1 MAAGRVGAS
10 GFVTAAGSGRTGMR
24 SRIVQSP
31 PPQAGPGWSGV
42 PAARTA
48 PRMPGADIAAFGLAL
63 SSFKDDF
70 GDNFT
75 DPALWPN
82 SFGTYSETGGRA
94 RVSCDAGFNAYSS
107 ALTYRLAESSMY
119 LRVYP
124 PAAGGATTEAW
135 TQILIKQQTSGTDLG
150 FEVSPLSGNLTMFS
164 RTGFFDA
171 GAVAITYDPVAH
183 AWLRV
188 RETGGTVFWDT
199 SPDTLTWTNQRT
211 LTSPTWVNDPNLE
224 FQLIAHRSDGTNDFA
239 EYDNLNIPVNVVQG
253 QAAASVTAGLS
264 ASGMVASV
272 GSAAL
277 AANTA
282 LSAAGVRAASGD
294 AALAAA
300 ASLSAAGVRAAT
312 STAAVAATAGLS
324 AAGSVGTAGASAL
337 VATGAVTADGAVQKA
352 SSGAVTG
359 AVSLSAGGQLGA
371 SADASLSAASALSA
385 SGAAGRSLDGS
396 LAGAAA
402 LSAGGVLA
410 GVGGAGAVASV
421 VLQASGQVA
430 AAVVIGKARAGGGRG
445 PSARRG
451 TPAVAMAKGG
461 GGL

>member
-10 GFVTAAGSGRTGMR
+10 GFVTAGGARAGLR

-42 PAARTA
+42 AAARTTPKA
-48 PRMPGADIAAFGLAL
+48 LGADIAAVGLAL

-70 GDNFT
+70 SDNFT

-82 SFGTYSETGGRA
+82 SFGTYSEVGGRA

-135 TQILIKQQTSGTDLG
+135 TQVLIKQQTSGTDIG
-150 FEVSPLSGNLTMFS
+150 FEISPLSGNLTMFG

-171 GAVAITYDPVAH
+171 GAVVIPYDAAAH

-188 RETGGTVFWDT
+188 REAGGNVFWDT

-211 LTSPTWVNDPNLE
+211 LASPAWVNDPNLE

-239 EYDNLNIPVNVVQG
+239 EYDNLNTPVNVVQG
-253 QAAASVTAGLS
+253 QASLAVSGGLSAAGAMASVGAASLAASAGLS
-264 ASGMVASV
+264 ATG
-272 GSAAL
+272 
-277 AANTA
+277 T
-282 LSAAGVRAASGD
+282 RAASGG
-294 AALAAA
+294 ASLAGA
-300 ASLSAAGVRAAT
+300 ASLSAAGARAAT
-312 STAAVAATAGLS
+312 STAALAASASVS
-324 AAGSVGTAGASAL
+324 AAGSVGTPGSAALAAS
-337 VATGAVTADGAVQKA
+337 GSMSADGAVQKA
-352 SSGAVTG
+352 SSAAVAG
-359 AVSLSAGGQLGA
+359 SVSLSAAGQLGA
-371 SADASLSAASALSA
+371 TAGAALSA
-385 SGAAGRSLDGS
+385 SVSMGASGVSGRALDGV

-402 LSAGGVLA
+402 LSAGGSLSTT
-410 GVGGAGAVASV
+410 GAGSLSAAVT
-421 VLQASGQVA
+421 LQAAGQVA
-430 AAVVIGKARAGGGRG
+430 AAVVAGKARAAVGAG

-451 TPAVAMAKGG
+451 IPAVAVARGG
-461 GGL
+461 GGS